1 MAEIQ
6 PNWENIYKP
15 QANLIVQGNPAL
27 DMLRQKYTQAQ
38 QDRAS
43 NIKDFTNELAKLN
56 FNGARDIDLPELQKG
71 WSDIQQSFQKY
82 RSENDPKKQSAL
94 YLEMKQKQNE
104 WMYKAQQ
111 SRNENDEFHKDAA
124 LAHNANADLDP
135 TYWDDMKKR
144 MGTST
149 FDPKYQSILENKQNW
164 MAPKVDWDKM
174 AEEIAKPLLETD
186 QDTKQVYNPAT
197 GRYENHITTSQSYDH
212 DRYVKSAL
220 VSIGNDP
227 NKVRAAIRATGEQD
241 PAKAVQVMA
250 ENLYQ
255 KFGKGKS
262 GKKVTGGAMAWD
274 KILELARTRANIN
287 NPAPPTPAPQEVPI
301 PIKGDDGEV
310 VGQFN
315 LHNYRAVSI
324 PKATVIPTKAVDDHG
339 NEVQIPAGEVRV
351 IGYAEMPVT
360 NKDVYVGTK
369 TLKKGHVALSDYEQN
384 NGQNVTTQP
393 IMHIQVD
400 HKGHTRNYFVSPD
413 AVNVN
418 ATGQKNQNIRVQDV
432 KQSSQGGTISYTDAD
447 GTVYNIPSNKAK
459 AFEMSHPKAKKS

>member
-1 MAEIQ
+1 MANV
-6 PNWENIYKP
+6 NWQAYYPEN
-15 QANLIVQGNPAL
+15 ANLIVQGNPAL
-27 DMLRQKYTQAQ
+27 DMLRQKYAQHQ
-38 QDRAS
+38 QDRAA
-43 NIKDFTNELAKLN
+43 NIKDFTGELAKLN
-56 FNGARDIDLPELQKG
+56 FNGARDVDLPELQKG

-111 SRNENDEFHKDAA
+111 SRNENDEFHKAA
-124 LAHNANADLDP
+124 SIIHNHNVDLDNSAFGDLKEWSN
-135 TYWDDMKKR
+135 TSSFDKKLQDIKDR
-144 MGTST
+144 
-149 FDPKYQSILENKQNW
+149 QQNW
-164 MAPKVDWDKM
+164 VAPKVDWDKM

-186 QDTKQVYNPAT
+186 QETKQVYNPAT
-197 GRYENHITTSQSYDH
+197 GRYENDITTSQSYDH

-241 PAKAVQVMA
+241 PAKAVHVMA

-262 GKKVTGGAMAWD
+262 GEKVTGGAMAWD

-287 NPAPPTPAPQEVPI
+287 NPAPPTPAPQEVPV
-301 PIKGDDGEV
+301 PIKGDDGQV

-315 LHNYRAVSI
+315 LHKYRAVSI
-324 PKATVIPTKAVDDHG
+324 PKATVIPTKAVDEHG

-400 HKGHTRNYFVSPD
+400 HKGRTRNYFVSPD

-432 KQSSQGGTISYTDAD
+432 KHSDRLGIL
-447 GTVYNIPSNKAK
+447 K
-459 AFEMSHPKAKKS
+459 

>member
-418 ATGQKNQNIRVQDV
+418 ATGQKNQNIRVQD
-432 KQSSQGGTISYTDAD
+432 
-447 GTVYNIPSNKAK
+447 
-459 AFEMSHPKAKKS
+459 PK